1 MQNKISLSAADMQAI
16 SFRDSEH
23 INNKGANLY
32 NSEQYDKA
40 VEYYRIASAMGDVH
54 ATSNLGYCYLYG
66 RSIEANTSLAVAYF
80 SIAAQKGDID
90 AAYKLGDIY
99 SSDKWG
105 LKDKELS
112 VYYYETAARFIADNK
127 EEDILWITQFQDYPS
142 LCFALGR
149 EMSLNGSMPADIET
163 AYIFLKHGEK
173 GYIRELANGSRMYE
187 QAYKSLSEWIADP
200 QFDPIRDKY
209 DKLFDEDF
217 SDGGEYIFDDSI
229 SSDKIN

>member
-1 MQNKISLSAADMQAI
+1 MQNKISLSAAYMQAI

-23 INNKGANLY
+23 INNKGADLY
-32 NSEQYDKA
+32 VSEEYDKA
-40 VEYYRIASAMGDVH
+40 VEYYRIASAMGDTH
-54 ATSNLGYCYLYG
+54 AASNLGYCYLYG
-66 RSIEANTSLAVAYF
+66 RGIEPNTSLAVAYF
-80 SIAAQKGDID
+80 IIAAQRGDID

-112 VYYYETAARFIADNK
+112 VYYYDMAAHFITSNRD
-127 EEDILWITQFQDYPS
+127 EDILWITQFQNYPS

-187 QAYKSLSEWIADP
+187 QPYKSLLEWLADP

-209 DKLFDEDF
+209 DKLFDE
-217 SDGGEYIFDDSI
+217 EYYDDCENILDDSI
-229 SSDKIN
+229 LYDGIN